1 MDNGIYHSRLIEKA
15 PSMNTKKDDIKFM
28 VKRNK
33 DIPSSIP
40 TKPIL
45 LLKIWYWDIDVDNVY
60 WRCRFYV
67 WNNIWSYISEC
78 KCQMSHPINQ
88 IN

>member
-28 VKRNK
+28 VKHNK

-45 LLKIWYWDIDVDNVY
+45 LLKI
-60 WRCRFYV
+60 
-67 WNNIWSYISEC
+67 
-78 KCQMSHPINQ
+78 
-88 IN
+88 